1 MGVENGKRVL
11 VVIDDTYEEKKGKN
25 TFGVGKFWD
34 HKTKRYI
41 WANNIVTSAI
51 QCGKH
56 FIPYKTEI
64 YVKEDD
70 VKKWNVKFRKKH
82 EIAYENIIK
91 PLKVDKHAKVYVV
104 VDAAYFNKE
113 FIDNC
118 RSKRYHVCGRIKN
131 NAVVLQDDG
140 SEINIIQYFEKIIS
154 EKERKI
160 TITVRGK
167 EKTYYAVEDILNLSA
182 NVKLLL
188 LEQKSICLPGKIF
201 LEKIVSVLENIL
213 RNAGK
218 LIGRKIQKLK
228 N

>member
-1 MGVENGKRVL
+1 M
-11 VVIDDTYEEKKGKN
+11 
-25 TFGVGKFWD
+25 
-34 HKTKRYI
+34 
-41 WANNIVTSAI
+41 
-51 QCGKH
+51 
-56 FIPYKTEI
+56 
-64 YVKEDD
+64 
-70 VKKWNVKFRKKH
+70 
-82 EIAYENIIK
+82 
-91 PLKVDKHAKVYVV
+91 DKHAKVYVV

>member
-1 MGVENGKRVL
+1 M
-11 VVIDDTYEEKKGKN
+11 
-25 TFGVGKFWD
+25 
-34 HKTKRYI
+34 
-41 WANNIVTSAI
+41 
-51 QCGKH
+51 
-56 FIPYKTEI
+56 
-64 YVKEDD
+64 
-70 VKKWNVKFRKKH
+70 KKWNVKFRKKH

-167 EKTYYAVEDILNLSA
+167 EKIYYAVEYILNL
-182 NVKLLL
+182 
-188 LEQKSICLPGKIF
+188 KSIGKCKVVASRTEEYLFAWEDIPGKDSKCF
-201 LEKIVSVLENIL
+201 REHLEECRKI
-213 RNAGK
+213 
-218 LIGRKIQKLK
+218 IGRKMQKLK